1 MLPCLAALGRSGK
14 TQFRITHSRRGRHFA
29 FPQRV
34 KFLDTFKE
42 GVRRPLA
49 LRDIIPC
56 EKLTSLIFML
66 VRACVHYAL
75 FEDTVNDRAAG
86 YGLTIHESTMKKA
99 ERRSVLAALC
109 HESQHTDSTVNR
121 GGYGGC
127 PSLIKLRCRA

>member
-1 MLPCLAALGRSGK
+1 MLPCLAALGRPGK
-14 TQFRITHSRRGRHFA
+14 TQFGIMHSRRGRHFA

-49 LRDIIPC
+49 LRNIIPC

-75 FEDTVNDRAAG
+75 FEDEFYLKTRWRKAKYPAACTSGRYAVNAYVCRNCR
-86 YGLTIHESTMKKA
+86 STSA
-99 ERRSVLAALC
+99 S
-109 HESQHTDSTVNR
+109 
-121 GGYGGC
+121 
-127 PSLIKLRCRA
+127 